1 MKRYEK
7 IILIIFGVAFVLQLL
22 AFPGKSALLALTT
35 WLLSAS
41 YLIGGYWLFEAK
53 KNKRITI
60 SIISGIVLSSSL
72 FNLPYLIWVNKEP
85 FYNFLPIANGLLFI
99 SLLCYLFLKRKSET
113 NLQSIKLIFVRSL
126 IILTVSSFFTY
137 SSISFKPYRAILYS
151 LNNGRDYIQANLR
164 MFDYTE
170 ECEDALEKGE
180 CDRAIQFA
188 LQANDAGKNWLGIP
202 LEKQKYSLNNADFN
216 LVQNY
221 SNQSQL
227 WQISGTYS
235 NLHKAYKCKADE
247 YYKDKQYGQAL
258 NYYIK
263 SDKALTNYERKS
275 EYWKIEQVYSKNLLG
290 LCYKKLY
297 NYDYADSLFVEAI
310 EQYQAIKD
318 TTDRNVAIFY
328 SNLAE
333 SMSEQAEFG
342 YSNLF
347 YKTAIIILHQDS
359 SNEANRKDI
368 IENYHNLIKNHLLT
382 DSLEQAKLYIEKT
395 FKVVDKTSVHF
406 CNTNLYEGLYFY
418 KLSQY
423 RKADEVL
430 LECLD
435 CYKSILEPTS
445 QNIAENYLMLAQVKI
460 ALAEYDKAR
469 NFLSKGIEISIKNYG
484 ENSSRLANY
493 LKVDAHLDKE
503 LGNYQESEIKYHQ
516 VLTTYINELGE
527 RNNKIPEVLSSLADL
542 EIILAKFGTAKN
554 HSDSSMSIANYFVDL
569 ENPAVTGLINNAAY
583 INYYIGNYNISDSL
597 YQKTIKI
604 NKEFEL
610 QSTATY
616 ALALNGLGLIMAA
629 KKEYKKA
636 DSLFIQTL
644 KLHREIFTE
653 NHPCTA
659 VVYLNYASLK
669 IEQKKFNEVKE
680 MLTKSLDINK
690 QFFDIKHDIF
700 ADIYTAFGDLAK
712 KEKQPNIAKDYYQ
725 KALDVYLGKFEANH
739 IKVISIKEKL
749 KGSS

>member
-22 AFPGKSALLALTT
+22 AFPGKSSLLALTT

-53 KNKRITI
+53 GTKRITI

-72 FNLPYLIWVNKEP
+72 FNLPFLIWVNKES
-85 FYNFLPIANGLLFI
+85 YYYFLPIANGLLVIF
-99 SLLCYLFLKRKSET
+99 LLGFLFLKRKSDA
-113 NLQSIKLIFVRSL
+113 NFRSIKLIFIRS
-126 IILTVSSFFTY
+126 IVILSVTSFFTY
-137 SSISFKPYRAILYS
+137 TPISFKPYRTILYS
-151 LNNGRDYIQANLR
+151 LNNGRDYIQANIR
-164 MFDYTE
+164 MFDFTE
-170 ECEDALEKGE
+170 ECEDALDKGE

-188 LQANDAGKNWLGIP
+188 LKANEAGKTWLGAP
-202 LEKQKYSLNNADFN
+202 LENQKDSLNNEYTD
-216 LVQNY
+216 LMQEY
-221 SNQSQL
+221 SSQSQL
-227 WQISGTYS
+227 WQISGTFS

-247 YYKDKQYGQAL
+247 HYKNKQYQQAL

-263 SDKALTNYERKS
+263 SDKALTDYERKS
-275 EYWKIEQVYSKNLLG
+275 EYWKIEQVYSKNLLA

-297 NYDYADSLFVEAI
+297 NYEYADSLFVEAI

-347 YKTAIIILHQDS
+347 YKTAIIILQKDS
-359 SNEANRKDI
+359 LDEENRKDI
-368 IENYHNLIKNHLLT
+368 IENYHNLIKNHLRT
-382 DSLEQAKLYIEKT
+382 DSLEQAKFYIEKT

-406 CNTNLYEGLYFY
+406 CNTNIYEGLYFY

-435 CYKSILEPTS
+435 CYKGILEPTS
-445 QNIAENYLMLAQVKI
+445 QNIAENYLILAQVKI

-469 NFLSKGIEISIKNYG
+469 NFLSKGIDITVENYG
-484 ENSSRLANY
+484 GNSARLANY

-542 EIILAKFGTAKN
+542 EIILAKFGKAKS
-554 HSDSSMSIANYFVDL
+554 HSDSSMSIANYFIDL
-569 ENPAVTGLINNAAY
+569 DNPAVTSLINNAAY
-583 INYYIGNYNISDSL
+583 VNYYIGNYNISDSL
-597 YQKTIKI
+597 YQKTLMI
-604 NKEFEL
+604 NKNFEL
-610 QSTATY
+610 RTTAPY
-616 ALALNGLGLIMAA
+616 ALALNGLGLVVTA
-629 KKEYKKA
+629 KKEYNKA

-644 KLHREIFTE
+644 KLHKEIFTE
-653 NHPCTA
+653 NHPFTA
-659 VVYLNYASLK
+659 VVYLNYANLK
-669 IEQKKFNEVKE
+669 IEQKKIKEAKE
-680 MLTKSLDINK
+680 MLTKSLNINK

-700 ADIYTAFGDLAK
+700 ADICVAFGDLAK
-712 KEKQPNIAKDYYQ
+712 KEKQSNTAKDYYQ
-725 KALDVYLGKFEANH
+725 KALDIYLEKFEKNH
-739 IKVISIKEKL
+739 IKVISVKEKL